1 MVQYLLK
8 DYSVPCMN
16 VFLSTNGF
24 LYKRRLNQLTNKV
37 QNELPENYNELKKA
51 ANRTSSWR
59 TRFDAV
65 EELGQYKHSKVIDV
79 LTTRMTK
86 DPVFKVQ
93 EAAYRQ
99 LKGLGE
105 DVQQPKQTKFDIIK
119 GTSKILL
126 RIKKSLPADHSFKE
140 FEEKFKK
147 MRLDVY
153 DAYEGEKGA
162 GFDKWLENEWASL
175 LKK

>member
-1 MVQYLLK
+1 
-8 DYSVPCMN
+8 MN

-24 LYKRRLNQLTNKV
+24 LYKRRLNQLTNNV
-37 QNELPENYNELKKA
+37 QNELPENYEELKKA

-59 TRFDAV
+59 VRFDAV
-65 EELGQYKHSKVIDV
+65 EELGQHKHSKVIDV

-86 DPVFKVQ
+86 DPVFKIQ

-99 LKGLGE
+99 LKAFGE
-105 DVQQPKQTKFDIIK
+105 DVTAPKQTKFDIIK

-126 RIKKSLPADHSFKE
+126 RIKKSLPADHTFEEFK
-140 FEEKFKK
+140 EKFKK

-153 DAYEGEKGA
+153 DAYEGEKGVD
-162 GFDKWLENEWASL
+162 FEKWLETEWASL

>member
-1 MVQYLLK
+1 M
-8 DYSVPCMN
+8 
-16 VFLSTNGF
+16 
-24 LYKRRLNQLTNKV
+24 TNKV
-37 QNELPENYNELKKA
+37 QNDLPENYDELKKA

-59 TRFDAV
+59 ERFDAV

-93 EAAYRQ
+93 DAAYRH
-99 LKGLGE
+99 LKNFGE
-105 DVQQPKQTKFDIIK
+105 DVERPKQTKFDIIK

-126 RIKKSLPADHSFKE
+126 RIKKSLPEGHSYEEFK
-140 FEEKFKK
+140 EKFKK

-162 GFDKWLENEWASL
+162 DFDKWLENEWASM

>member
-1 MVQYLLK
+1 M
-8 DYSVPCMN
+8 
-16 VFLSTNGF
+16 
-24 LYKRRLNQLTNKV
+24 TNKV
-37 QNELPENYNELKKA
+37 QNELPENYDELKKE

-59 TRFDAV
+59 ARFDAV

-79 LTTRMTK
+79 LTNRMNN

-99 LKGLGE
+99 LKNLGE
-105 DVQQPKQTKFDIIK
+105 DVEQPKQTKFDIIK

-126 RIKKSLPADHSFKE
+126 RIKKSLPADHSYEEFKE
-140 FEEKFKK
+140 KLKK
-147 MRLDVY
+147 MRLDVF
-153 DAYEGEKGA
+153 DAYEGEKG
-162 GFDKWLENEWASL
+162 GEFDKWLETEWASL